1 MMKYNFFNKWYS
13 DFLGIIGLPNFYN
26 MRIGND
32 FSYLNLLWLLWFL
45 NFLNIIDK
53 KENEQ

>member
-13 DFLGIIGLPNFYN
+13 GFLGIIGLPNFYN
-26 MRIGND
+26 MIIGND